1 MRSLQ
6 QGFISQRKSSGWK
19 LPLCYCNK
27 CSVKFI
33 SLSILALE
41 ITFLP
46 LHFEAMEVEMQLCC
60 HLDRARCA
68 CWKKNFLCCS
78 SYYHIHCCFFLCI
91 FVCSFLFILC
101 LGFRHLDQRKTIQ
114 MPKILFLSQ
123 AITSPTEHHL
133 PIPSSVKWLHMK
145 WVKIT
150 NIKMSLKNYSIQN
163 VLDLINI
170 CFIVQSIS
178 RVATLTCAK
187 IHSGGLR

>member
-68 CWKKNFLCCS
+68 CWKKKNFLCCS
-78 SYYHIHCCFFLCI
+78 SYYHIHCVFCVFFVVY
-91 FVCSFLFILC
+91 FVFKLLPLRSAQNYPDAKKFVSFSSHYLTNRASSADPVISAVAAYEMGKNHKHKDVPQKLLHSKCTGSDKHLFYSSKH
-101 LGFRHLDQRKTIQ
+101 F
-114 MPKILFLSQ
+114 
-123 AITSPTEHHL
+123 TS
-133 PIPSSVKWLHMK
+133 
-145 WVKIT
+145 
-150 NIKMSLKNYSIQN
+150 
-163 VLDLINI
+163 
-170 CFIVQSIS
+170 C
-178 RVATLTCAK
+178 
-187 IHSGGLR
+187 HSYM